1 MKLLRRS
8 LSLSLSTSSQ
18 NLNPNS
24 FPSLP
29 FPPSNNPQLLGV
41 LWLIIED
48 HDNLFVLA
56 EAVHFAGI
64 AVLAYKLVRKR
75 NCGGLSLQTQVL
87 TAAFLGIRL
96 LCSFMMEYDIH
107 TLLVS

>member
-1 MKLLRRS
+1 M
-8 LSLSLSTSSQ
+8 
-18 NLNPNS
+18 
-24 FPSLP
+24 
-29 FPPSNNPQLLGV
+29 
-41 LWLIIED
+41 
-48 HDNLFVLA
+48 LA

-75 NCGGLSLQTQVL
+75 NCGGLSLQTQIL

-107 TLLVS
+107 TLLDFFTLAATGACACLIARAARL

>member
-1 MKLLRRS
+1 M
-8 LSLSLSTSSQ
+8 
-18 NLNPNS
+18 
-24 FPSLP
+24 
-29 FPPSNNPQLLGV
+29 
-41 LWLIIED
+41 
-48 HDNLFVLA
+48 LA

-75 NCGGLSLQTQVL
+75 NCGGLSLQTQIL

-107 TLLVS
+107 TLLVRRCLVGFRGEREKEREHQ

>member
-1 MKLLRRS
+1 M
-8 LSLSLSTSSQ
+8 
-18 NLNPNS
+18 
-24 FPSLP
+24 
-29 FPPSNNPQLLGV
+29 
-41 LWLIIED
+41 WLIIED

-64 AVLAYKLVRKR
+64 AILAYKLVRKR
-75 NCGGLSLQTQVL
+75 NCGGLSLQTQIL

-107 TLLVS
+107 TLLVRDRVFA

>member
-1 MKLLRRS
+1 M
-8 LSLSLSTSSQ
+8 
-18 NLNPNS
+18 
-24 FPSLP
+24 
-29 FPPSNNPQLLGV
+29 
-41 LWLIIED
+41 
-48 HDNLFVLA
+48 LA

-75 NCGGLSLQTQVL
+75 NCGGLSLQTQIL

-107 TLLVS
+107 TLLVRRDSFWEGRGREERDTSYGAVQKSGEASRRGEGMR

>member
-1 MKLLRRS
+1 MPVVLTSLDLLH
-8 LSLSLSTSSQ
+8 LEKKKKPPL
-18 NLNPNS
+18 P
-24 FPSLP
+24 PSLP
-29 FPPSNNPQLLGV
+29 PSPPQNPPQLLGV

-56 EAVHFAGI
+56 EAVHFGGI

-75 NCGGLSLQTQVL
+75 NCGGLSLQTQIL

-107 TLLVS
+107 TLLVR